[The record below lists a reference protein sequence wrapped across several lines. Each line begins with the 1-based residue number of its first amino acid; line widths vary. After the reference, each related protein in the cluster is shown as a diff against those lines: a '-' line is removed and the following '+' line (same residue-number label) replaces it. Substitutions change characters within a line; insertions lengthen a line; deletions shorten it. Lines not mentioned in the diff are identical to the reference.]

1 MGFIRGGFLVIVSTL
16 LFFSLLAGNVFLTLN
31 LSLSHDVLK
40 ESVSSNFESILQS
53 FGGETPRDEIK
64 KATEGISLYCE
75 NNTDF
80 IFSQSGYTVD
90 IPCETAFKGEDAII
104 NEGIGDIIDG
114 IYYKEYS
121 CDSVI
126 KCVSDGKE
134 PFFLFSK
141 QANDYLKSKF
151 YYFVF
156 ISLLLALGMF
166 FLVEKKENFPIVA
179 GLIVIVS
186 SLPFMKIEKLFSF
199 FDFSFFQAVPI
210 ILSKSYT
217 VFLIMFSLGVVIA
230 VFGIALKFFNFGS
243 FVLGKI
249 DKKIPKKRKKAS

>member
-1 MGFIRGGFLVIVSTL
+1 
-16 LFFSLLAGNVFLTLN
+16 
-31 LSLSHDVLK
+31 
-40 ESVSSNFESILQS
+40 
-53 FGGETPRDEIK
+53 
-64 KATEGISLYCE
+64 
-75 NNTDF
+75 
-80 IFSQSGYTVD
+80 
-90 IPCETAFKGEDAII
+90 
-104 NEGIGDIIDG
+104 
-114 IYYKEYS
+114 
-121 CDSVI
+121 
-126 KCVSDGKE
+126 
-134 PFFLFSK
+134 
-141 QANDYLKSKF
+141 
-151 YYFVF
+151 
-156 ISLLLALGMF
+156 MF